1 MVDKDDVELID
12 LLRKLKITIPVIIIF
27 SVLLIT
33 ILIKKFNSTDTELI
47 KKIKNNES
55 LYILVYDNKCDKCK
69 QIKEILKEK
78 KIYYYEINTNKD
90 KNYNKTLKELNMKE
104 YEIISPTLLYINEG
118 KLSVSAIDIKNAET
132 IDALIENGK
141 TNNQ

>member
-27 SVLLIT
+27 SVLLII

-47 KKIKNNES
+47 KKIKNNEL

-78 KIYYYEINTNKD
+78 KIYYYEINKNKD

-141 TNNQ
+141 TNK